1 MFDIFRGYLKKKV
14 FYLNSST
21 YLILGSALFLTIFSN
36 MAFFRQV
43 YLWLGMN
50 SFYDYILLVSFVIF
64 IFCFLN
70 ILFSLFFIGFLK
82 KPLLVIILCCSAL
95 GSYFSLFY
103 GIYIDEDM
111 IVNVLQTNAGEATA
125 LLNIKLVV
133 WFIILGILPSI
144 IVIFFI
150 KIKTVPI
157 VKSILSRVISIVV
170 SAVVL
175 GLMYWS
181 LLGGYSLLLKTNKD
195 SLDLISPTNYIYGI
209 ATIIADSFHQKE
221 AFVHIGEDA
230 KRIPPSNEVEHKKK
244 LLIIVVGETSR
255 AQNFSLNGYER
266 ETNPLLKQHH
276 DLINF
281 ERASSCGTATAV
293 SVPCMF
299 SNMEREDFSRSD
311 ANNQDNLLD
320 ILARAGINILWKE
333 NDGGCKDV
341 CTRVPTIELDK
352 VEPVADCPRG
362 LCHDIKLLDG
372 LDKYINQQK
381 DDTVIVLHTNGS
393 HGPLYYERYTKA
405 QELFTPTCKSSQVD
419 NCPKDQL
426 INAYDNTIVNV
437 DYVLDATI
445 KLLKRHDN
453 RFATAM
459 FYMSDHGE
467 SLGEDNTYLHGAPYS
482 LAPEEQTHIPMI
494 FWLSDAFL
502 KEQNVN
508 KACLLDKAKHKKV
521 SHDNLFH
528 TSLGAMSI
536 STKEYESKL
545 DLLSNCKE

>member
-1 MFDIFRGYLKKKV
+1 MILGIFRDFLKKKLHLNNSV
-14 FYLNSST
+14 YLV
-21 YLILGSALFLTIFSN
+21 LGSALFFTLFSN

-43 YLWLGMN
+43 YQWLGMHN
-50 SFYDYILLVSFVIF
+50 LYDYTLFGSFVIF

-82 KPLLVIILCCSAL
+82 KPLLVILLCCSAL

-103 GIYIDEDM
+103 GIHIDEDM
-111 IVNVLQTNAGEATA
+111 LINILQTNTGEASA
-125 LLNIKLVV
+125 LINVKLIV
-133 WFIILGILPSI
+133 WFIIFGLLPSLF
-144 IVIFFI
+144 VVFFI
-150 KIKTVPI
+150 KIKKIPLL
-157 VKSILSRVISIVV
+157 KSVLSRVINIIV
-170 SAVVL
+170 SAIIL
-175 GLMYWS
+175 GAMYWF

-195 SLDLISPTNYIYGI
+195 SLDLISPTNYIYST
-209 ATIIADSFHQKE
+209 ATIIADSLHQKE
-221 AFVHIGEDA
+221 AFIHIGEDA
-230 KRIPPSNEVEHKKK
+230 KRIAPADGAGQKKK

-266 ETNPLLKQHH
+266 ETNPLLKKHQ
-276 DLINF
+276 DLVNF
-281 ERASSCGTATAV
+281 EKARSCGTATAV

-311 ANNQDNLLD
+311 AINQDNLLD
-320 ILARAGINILWKE
+320 ILARTGINVLWKE

-341 CTRVPTIELDK
+341 CTRIPTIELDK
-352 VEPVADCPRG
+352 VEPKEACPRG

-372 LDKYINQQK
+372 LDKYINQRK

-393 HGPLYYERYTKA
+393 HGPLYYERYAKA
-405 QELFTPTCKSSQVD
+405 QAPFIPACESSQVD

-467 SLGEDNTYLHGAPYS
+467 SLGENNTYLHGAPYS
-482 LAPEEQTHIPMI
+482 FAPDEQTHIPMI
-494 FWLSDAFL
+494 FWLSDSFL
-502 KEQNVN
+502 KNQHIN
-508 KACLLDKAKHKKV
+508 KTCLLDKAKNKKV

-528 TSLGAMSI
+528 TSLGAMNV
-536 STKEYESKL
+536 STTEYKAKL
-545 DLLSNCKE
+545 DLFAGCKE

>member
-1 MFDIFRGYLKKKV
+1 MLSTFRSYLKKKELH
-14 FYLNSST
+14 LNSSL

-43 YLWLGMN
+43 YQWLGMTD
-50 SFYDYILLVSFVIF
+50 FYDYILLASFGIF

-82 KPLLVIILCCSAL
+82 KPLLVVLLCCSAL

-111 IVNVLQTNAGEATA
+111 VVNVLQTNAGEATA
-125 LLNIKLVV
+125 LLNTKLVV
-133 WFIILGILPSI
+133 WFIILGVLPSI
-144 IVIFFI
+144 IVIFLV
-150 KIKTVPI
+150 KIKKVSLL
-157 VKSILSRVISIVV
+157 KSFLLRAINIVV
-170 SAVVL
+170 STIIV
-175 GLMYWS
+175 GLMYWT

-195 SLDLISPTNYIYGI
+195 SLDLISPTNYIYSI
-209 ATIIADSFHQKE
+209 ATIITDSFHQKE

-230 KRIPPSNEVEHKKK
+230 KRIASLDAKAQKKK

-266 ETNPLLKQHH
+266 ETNPLLKKHN

-281 ERASSCGTATAV
+281 ERARSCGTATAV

-299 SNMEREDFSRSD
+299 SNMERDDFSRSD

-320 ILARAGINILWKE
+320 ILARAGVNVLWKE

-341 CTRVPTIELDK
+341 CTRIPTIELNK
-352 VEPVADCPRG
+352 IEPEENCPRG
-362 LCHDIKLLDG
+362 LCQDIKLLNG

-393 HGPLYYERYTKA
+393 HGPLYYERYAKA

-453 RFATAM
+453 HFATAM

-482 LAPEEQTHIPMI
+482 FAPDEQTHIPMI
-494 FWLSDAFL
+494 FWLSDTFL
-502 KEQNVN
+502 KEQNIN
-508 KACLLDKAKHKKV
+508 KACLLDKAKNKKV

-528 TSLGAMSI
+528 TGLGVMDV
-536 STKEYESKL
+536 STEEYKAKL
-545 DLLSNCKE
+545 DLLAGCKE